1 MKKMGASL
9 QQKNIKLA
17 LGLIYLTI
25 IFFVLYILFSN
36 FEYEDFTSYKFI
48 QVNHSNLI
56 LFKEQ
61 NFFLISFL
69 LIVITILWVIL
80 LGFGTPIALAGGF
93 IFGKWVGT
101 FLVVLSL
108 TIGSTILYILALFFF
123 KELISKIFL
132 KKFKYLE
139 EKFKKQEVLVM
150 TIFRI
155 IGIVPFGIQNILPAL
170 FNIKIKNYFLGTLI
184 GISPAIF
191 IMTSLG
197 SGLEN
202 VISTSSEMPSLIDT
216 IKNKEIYFPIIGF
229 ACLVIFT
236 FLIKSKFNKS

>member
-93 IFGKWVGT
+93 IFGKWIGT
-101 FLVVLSL
+101 LLVVLSL
-108 TIGSTILYILALFFF
+108 TIGATILYILALFFF

-132 KKFKYLE
+132 KRFKYLKK
-139 EKFKKQEVLVM
+139 KFKKQEVLVM
-150 TIFRI
+150 TLFRI
-155 IGIVPFGIQNILPAL
+155 IGIVPFGIQNILPTL
-170 FNIKIKNYFLGTLI
+170 FNIKVKNFFFGSLI
-184 GISPAIF
+184 G
-191 IMTSLG
+191 MTPQLFVGVSLG
-197 SGLEN
+197 AGLNKILEEN
-202 VISTSSEMPSLIDT
+202 KDPPTFSELILTPD
-216 IKNKEIYFPIIGF
+216 IYLPIIGIII
-229 ACLVIFT
+229 LV
-236 FLIKSKFNKS
+236 LIAIYLRKYFFS